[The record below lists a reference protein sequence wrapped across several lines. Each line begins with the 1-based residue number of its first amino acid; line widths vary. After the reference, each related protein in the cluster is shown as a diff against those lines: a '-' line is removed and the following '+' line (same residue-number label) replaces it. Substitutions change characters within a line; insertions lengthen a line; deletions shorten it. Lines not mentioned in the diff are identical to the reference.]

1 MHVAAW
7 GWAPSHLRQG
17 HGKHNNVC
25 PPNESVR
32 GEEKKKWGWRGH
44 THQVEHPPHLLMVSG
59 MEQDILRERE
69 REGSSLSSLKAGRL
83 VQMCNVV
90 ETYELTSMQASPA
103 NAGGSA

>member
-1 MHVAAW
+1 MGVEGTHTS
-7 GWAPSHLRQG
+7 GGTPSPSVDGLRHGTG
-17 HGKHNNVC
+17 HS
-25 PPNESVR
+25 E
-32 GEEKKKWGWRGH
+32 
-44 THQVEHPPHLLMVSG
+44 
-59 MEQDILRERE
+59 RERE